1 MILIYVLLMVMF
13 DDSHTMIVLDM
24 VFVGLKLPTFPRD
37 VAAPGRR
44 SGTEDSGVGHSA
56 PFPQK
61 IPSGN
66 LT

>member
-1 MILIYVLLMVMF
+1 ML
-13 DDSHTMIVLDM
+13 DDSHAMIVLVM
-24 VFVGLKLPTFPRD
+24 VFVGLKLPTFQRD
-37 VAAPGRR
+37 IASPGRR

-56 PFPQK
+56 PPQK